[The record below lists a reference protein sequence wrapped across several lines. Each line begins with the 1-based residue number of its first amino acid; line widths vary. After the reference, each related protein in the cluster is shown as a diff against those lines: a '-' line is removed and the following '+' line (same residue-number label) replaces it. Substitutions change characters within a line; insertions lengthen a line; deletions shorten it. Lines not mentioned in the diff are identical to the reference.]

1 MSKSPRKKQS
11 PVEHPSSTLSDRAT
25 IKRAAHDR
33 DNPYFIMRRDAAQDS
48 ALSFEARG
56 ILAYLLSK
64 PDDWKVYVGDLRRE
78 GGIGRDQLRRILR
91 ELETAKYLTRQRSK
105 DRRGQWDW
113 ECLVHEKPALSPSTG
128 FPSMDNPATGKPATG
143 KAAINKTKKQ
153 ESIDRKNNRPKNV
166 GGGVVAENAT
176 TPRPLSRYDKEAI
189 RLYVDSLGHA
199 YNPGGFTHS
208 LWMSGDADNDIADYL
223 RYHKSWQEKA
233 SRRGVELIFERF
245 PHWKKHES
253 WASWDRWPSFITAN
267 VVDHFDLW
275 ASAINDF
282 VNDLVQRGIHT
293 IPIDE
298 LVQFY
303 HRLLSEEMSGGAENV
318 A

>member
-1 MSKSPRKKQS
+1 MKSSKK
-11 PVEHPSSTLSDRAT
+11 PVEHPSSSLSDRAT

-48 ALSFEARG
+48 SLSFEARG

-128 FPSMDNPATGKPATG
+128 FPSMDNPATGKPATVNT
-143 KAAINKTKKQ
+143 AINKSKKQ
-153 ESIDRKNNRPKNV
+153 ENTDRKNNRPKNV
-166 GGGVVAENAT
+166 GVGVVAENAT

-223 RYHKSWQEKA
+223 RYHKDWQEKA
-233 SRRGVELIFERF
+233 SKRGVEMIYEHF
-245 PHWKKHES
+245 PHWKTHES
-253 WASWDRWPSFITAN
+253 WGENWNGWPSFIAAN
-267 VVDHFDLW
+267 VVSHFDLW
-275 ASAINDF
+275 HEAIHYYANAKI
-282 VNDLVQRGIHT
+282 NPIPIRDLVNYYL
-293 IPIDE
+293 D
-298 LVQFY
+298 
-303 HRLLSEEMSGGAENV
+303 LLAAALNKADDKV